1 MLEQKPPLPG
11 NMTTSTNRIG
21 GDGANVL
28 FVAEVLNPLL
38 RLEHSLRSGGTPRIT
53 DKAEPGECKVP
64 GLPNKISS
72 RPITATSHTGVHAG

>member
-1 MLEQKPPLPG
+1 
-11 NMTTSTNRIG
+11 MTTSTYRIG

-28 FVAEVLNPLL
+28 YVAEVLNPLL

-53 DKAEPGECKVP
+53 EEAVPGECKVP

-72 RPITATSHTGVHAG
+72 RPITATPHTGVRAG